1 MEHLESF
8 VQIIYN
14 NLYVSRYLRI
24 MNIYGQLNA
33 LSIAAFT

>member
-24 MNIYGQLNA
+24 INIYGQLNT
-33 LSIAAFT
+33 LSNKI